1 MNTSATLPSRVA
13 KFYVRTLL
21 KRALPFLCHRNWAQ
35 HRPMKKNNGKTI
47 EFSRFASLGLATT
60 ALTEGVTPEGQTMSQ
75 ALITATLAQYGG
87 WIPVTDVVTLTNF
100 DPALTVAIELLGEQK
115 GQTVD
120 VLMRDTML
128 AGTNVWYA
136 GKVSARSSVATGP
149 SAADVRGI
157 VRYLKG
163 VNAKPIT
170 RMINP
175 TTGVGTVPIAPCYL
189 AICHTDASDDFEQLS
204 NFVPVEKYASQK
216 GVMENE
222 IGKIGK
228 LRIIETTQGKVL
240 EGEGV
245 AVGETG
251 LLAEDDTNIDV
262 YLTPVFGAD
271 AYGESPLNAGTVG
284 VIVKSHVK
292 NDTSD
297 TSDPLNQR
305 STAGKH
311 LQAAA

>member
-1 MNTSATLPSRVA
+1 MNTTTSLPSRVE

-35 HRPMKKNNGKTI
+35 HKPMKKNSGKQINFT
-47 EFSRFASLGLATT
+47 RFASLGLATT
-60 ALTEGVTPEGQTMSQ
+60 ALTEGVTPEGQDLSQ
-75 ALITATLAQYGG
+75 STITATLKQYGG
-87 WIPVTDVVTLTNF
+87 WVPVTDVVTLTNF
-100 DPALTVAIELLGEQK
+100 DPALTEAIELLGEQK

-136 GKVSARSSVATGP
+136 GAVSSQDSIITGP
-149 SAADVRGI
+149 SEADLRGI
-157 VRYLKG
+157 VRFLKNA
-163 VNAKPIT
+163 NAKRIT

-175 TTGVGTVPIAPCYL
+175 STGVGTVPIPPCFI
-189 AICHTDASDDFEQLS
+189 AICDTDASDDFEQLS
-204 NFVPVEKYASQK
+204 NFTRVEEYASQK

-222 IGKIGK
+222 IGKIGIV
-228 LRIIETTQGKVL
+228 RFVETTLGKV
-240 EGEGV
+240 ESAAGD
-245 AVGETG
+245 AVGSSG
-251 LLAEDDTNIDV
+251 LIAADDTNVDV
-262 YLTPVFGAD
+262 YKTPIFGAE